1 MCATQQ
7 WSPWKYWS
15 GETGV
20 ATGSPII
27 VQFAQLIITQRKAY
41 YNIIRASVAHDDYFD

>member
-7 WSPWKYWS
+7 WSPWKYGS

-20 ATGSPII
+20 ATGSPV
-27 VQFAQLIITQRKAY
+27 VQFAQVPLVNNNTY